1 MEESDTSGFLLCLE
15 CNIYCKFYFTLNMQ
29 VQNYSYA
36 CFLTWGGRA
45 PNSNRL
51 NLEAVGVE
59 VDQKGAIKVY
69 LLSLFSLSL
78 PPS

>member
-1 MEESDTSGFLLCLE
+1 MWKNQTLLVSLLCLE
-15 CNIYCKFYFTLNMQ
+15 CNIYFALNMQ

-36 CFLTWGGRA
+36 WFLTCAGRA

-59 VDQKGAIKVY
+59 VDQIGAIKVY
-69 LLSLFSLSL
+69 LLSLFTLSV